1 MPKWPT
7 DVFVITAYSS
17 MLLVERDVTTAA
29 EGESETESAVAAEKY
44 AVERNLLT
52 TIFRNGWNKR

>member
-1 MPKWPT
+1 
-7 DVFVITAYSS
+7 